1 MDDSKVK
8 KWAEEIKK
16 EIDILFPKNDN
27 KRDLY
32 NKLCEKDD
40 EKDSLFADLIEK
52 AFKEEEANQQENT
65 QNSTKDTTN
74 KMSSEGSNRN
84 ESGFNSSSNQ
94 LPSNSFNCNEE
105 KNRNNDDNSKL
116 IKDIADRILEI
127 LEDEYG
133 KEKEESLKNFLMEVF
148 RYFNC
153 KP

>member
-1 MDDSKVK
+1 MDNSKVK
-8 KWAEEIKK
+8 EYAEEIKK
-16 EIDILFPKNDN
+16 EIVGLFPTINN
-27 KRDLY
+27 KQDLI
-32 NKLCEKDD
+32 KQLCEKD
-40 EKDSLFADLIEK
+40 EENNGYYVDLIEK
-52 AFKEEEANQQENT
+52 ANEAEELNQQENT

>member
-8 KWAEEIKK
+8 KCAEEIKK
-16 EIDILFPKNDN
+16 ELASLFPTVNN
-27 KRDLY
+27 KQDLI
-32 NKLCEKDD
+32 KQLCEKD
-40 EKDSLFADLIEK
+40 EENNGYYVNLIEK
-52 AFKEEEANQQENT
+52 VFEEEELNQKENT